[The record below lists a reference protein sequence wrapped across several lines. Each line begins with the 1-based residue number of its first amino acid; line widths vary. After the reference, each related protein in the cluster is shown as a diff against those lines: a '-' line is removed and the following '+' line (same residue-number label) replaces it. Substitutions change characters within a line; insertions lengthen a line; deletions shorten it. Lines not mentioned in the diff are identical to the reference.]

1 MAAVPALAAE
11 AGDSPLHAIAEGLRY
26 TMSQPVLRWM
36 LALLAAANFLLIGP
50 LMVGVPVLAQ
60 TRFSQGATAFGLLI
74 SAYGLGNLGGMVAA
88 GSTGRPSSRLF
99 SGLVL
104 ALFAGFGVVI
114 GSLAFITSV
123 WVGVALLAV
132 LGVGNGYIAVVLMTL
147 LQRITPAHMLGRL
160 MSLVILAM
168 LGLTPVST
176 ALAGAVI
183 GLGAPALFLGCGVGM
198 LVVTAVAATYRH
210 SWSLA
215 GLERGGSP
223 VAESA

>member
-1 MAAVPALAAE
+1 MA
-11 AGDSPLHAIAEGLRY
+11 
-26 TMSQPVLRWM
+26 QPVLRWV
-36 LALLAAANFLLIGP
+36 LALLAAANFLVIGP

-60 TRFSQGATAFGLLI
+60 TRFTQGATAFGLLI
-74 SAYGLGNLGGMVAA
+74 SAYGLGNLGGMIAA
-88 GSTGRPSSRLF
+88 GSSGRPSSRLF
-99 SGLVL
+99 SWLVL
-104 ALFAGFGVVI
+104 ALFAGFGLVI

-123 WVGVALLAV
+123 WIGVALLAV
-132 LGVGNGYIAVVLMTL
+132 LGLGNGYIAVVLMTL

-168 LGLTPVST
+168 LGVTPIST

-198 LVVTAVAATYRH
+198 LVVTAIAATFRH

-215 GLERGGSP
+215 GLEQVELP
-223 VAESA
+223 MAESA